1 MEPKTNLIW
10 YLLRCW
16 CKRSTLTSKKHSN
29 KIRDLS
35 QLLSQPTDF
44 ASEKLLPCSCVEGT
58 LTWYTHG
65 DMSELPKLLSSSWES
80 FSISREYLFNTCQ
93 WGTQLDT
100 AKRTALGCKW
110 AQRLLPA
117 CREYA
122 GIEACCLGWTTFN
135 FALTIYLIILFST
148 DLLQKANRILIHFR
162 QSECWSIYYGA
173 EL

>member
-1 MEPKTNLIW
+1 MLVQEEYINLKKAFKQNPWFVTAVVTTNWL
-10 YLLRCW
+10 C
-16 CKRSTLTSKKHSN
+16 
-29 KIRDLS
+29 IR
-35 QLLSQPTDF
+35 
-44 ASEKLLPCSCVEGT
+44 EMEGT
-58 LTWYTHG
+58 LIWYTHG

-100 AKRTALGCKW
+100 AERTALGCKW

-122 GIEACCLGWTTFN
+122 GTEACCLGWITFN